1 MIVDALL
8 YAGLLPLIASAIVCV
23 VSRYLRCPLSII
35 WPLATAMGFLVAQ
48 FALRGQGGID
58 ASLHTFIQPYE
69 ALDWLPHIVLL
80 ALGVSVLMYLAPAQR
95 PWLIAV
101 AAMLCL
107 SVPIRLLS
115 GNLAQHWSVIG
126 KVGVAASLT
135 ILLGLVWRLLALTG
149 EERSTAIRVP
159 LLILIAVGAAIV
171 LTQSGVFTYGLSSA
185 AFGAAIAGTAVVF
198 AFRAIPSNL
207 GAAATA
213 GVITFTLGSLIIL
226 GHFFAELTTTNA
238 ALLCLAL
245 TATAVPLPA
254 FLRSGPAWQR
264 GTARIL
270 LCLSPL
276 ALAVVSVVV

>member
-23 VSRYLRCPLSII
+23 TLRYLRCPLSIV
-35 WPLATAMGFLVAQ
+35 WPAATATGFLVAQ
-48 FALRGQGGID
+48 FVLRSQGGID
-58 ASLHTFIQPYE
+58 ISLHTFIQPYE
-69 ALDWLPHIVLL
+69 AVDWLPHIVLL

-95 PWLIAV
+95 PWLIAL

-115 GNLAQHWSVIG
+115 GNLAQHWSVMG
-126 KVGVAASLT
+126 KVGVATSLT
-135 ILLGLVWRLLALTG
+135 ILLGLVWLLLALTG
-149 EERSTAIRVP
+149 EERSTTVRVP
-159 LLILIAVGAAIV
+159 LLVLIAVGVAIV
-171 LTQSGVFTYGLSSA
+171 LTQSGVFIYGLSSA
-185 AFGAAIAGTAVVF
+185 ALGAAITGTAVVF
-198 AFRAIPSNL
+198 AFRSTPSNL

-226 GHFFAELTTTNA
+226 GHFFAELSTTNA

-254 FLRSGPAWQR
+254 FLRSRPVWQR
-264 GTARIL
+264 AAARIL
-270 LCLSPL
+270 LSLFPL
-276 ALAVVSVVV
+276 AMAVISVAV